1 MAKQR
6 NSNIEI
12 LRIFSMLLIVIGHC
26 LGTRFEG
33 TNQQLNV
40 FLTNTVFGSWA
51 ILGVDLFVIISAWF
65 LCEQSFKTIRV
76 ISVLFEAICYI
87 FAFSI
92 VYAVM
97 VGMESESIVI
107 AFKSTM
113 LFYLDG
119 IFKQH
124 HWFVIAYIMMCFAAP
139 VLNKLINCITK
150 EALKL
155 FLIVATLAFI
165 YHNFIGA
172 GYYSVIADSADFLY
186 IYLLVGYFKKYGI
199 TIKRSFLN
207 TFVIVVVV
215 IVSRISLRFI
225 SDDGL
230 LHYVYKLIDASF
242 ANVYRYSPI
251 LVLLAV
257 NIFAFVIKKK
267 PRSNR
272 AINTIA
278 SASFGVYLFHET
290 YIPLTYSFVSP
301 ATSEMVVRSQVSLK
315 DLVVGWFCEN
325 GFINTDLFFTV
336 EILAVALLIFICG
349 TLFEFLC
356 NALIHK
362 PVMKVISNKWRK
374 ALERLDSKIDV

>member
-26 LGTRFEG
+26 IGTRFEG

-65 LCEQSFKTIRV
+65 LCEQSFKSTRV

-92 VYAVM
+92 VYVVM
-97 VGMESESIVI
+97 VGIESGSIVV
-107 AFKSTM
+107 ALKSTV

-124 HWFVIAYIMMCFAAP
+124 HWFVVAYILMCFVAP
-139 VLNKLINCITK
+139 LLNKLIDCITK
-150 EALKL
+150 SSLKSI
-155 FLIVATLAFI
+155 LIVATLAFI
-165 YHNFIGA
+165 YQNFTGA

-186 IYLLVGYFKKYGI
+186 IYLLVGYLKKYGV
-199 TIKRSFLN
+199 TIKRPLLN
-207 TFVIVVVV
+207 TFVIFAAV
-215 IVSRISLRFI
+215 IAGKVSLRYI

-230 LHYVYKLIDASF
+230 WHYIYKLIDVTI
-242 ANVYRYSPI
+242 ANIYRYSPV

-257 NIFAFVIKKK
+257 NIFAFVIMKK
-267 PRSNR
+267 PKSNSVIN
-272 AINTIA
+272 AIA
-278 SASFGVYLFHET
+278 GASFGVYLFHET
-290 YIPLTYSFVSP
+290 YIPISYSFISP
-301 ATSEMVVRSQVSLK
+301 ATSEPVVRSQIALR
-315 DLVVGWFCEN
+315 DLVVGWFCDN
-325 GFINTDLFFTV
+325 GFINTGLLFTV
-336 EILAVALLIFICG
+336 EILAVAFLIFICG
-349 TLFEFLC
+349 TLFELLR
-356 NALIHK
+356 NTLIQK
-362 PVMKVISNKWRK
+362 PVMKGISNKRRK
-374 ALERLDSKIDV
+374 TIERLDSKLND